1 MQDNVL
7 ELTRVS
13 KRYGAFTAV
22 DDISFAIPR
31 GAIYGF
37 LGPNGAGKTTTIRM
51 ILDIL
56 RPDSGS
62 INILGET
69 SALNVR
75 QRIGYLPEEK
85 GLYKKMR
92 VWAIISY
99 FATLK
104 GMDKRLAK
112 ARAFELLETYGLKD
126 YAEAKVESLSKGMGQ
141 KVQVLSAVAHR
152 PELVILDEP
161 FSGLDPVNQE
171 VLEQLI
177 NDMAAAGQTV
187 IFSTHIMQHAERLC
201 DRMLLVAKGRKIFDG
216 TIVDARAIIP
226 RRVILE
232 CQGDIAPILQ
242 MDGILGAVE
251 KSIEHGHTEP
261 LTTGTRLW
269 ELQIQEHA
277 NPQLIL
283 QRCFES
289 GIPLTRFDYTQPSLH
304 DVFVHLVGNDAKEHH
319 FR

>member
-1 MQDNVL
+1 MPEHVL
-7 ELTRVS
+7 ELNGVS

-22 DDISFAIPR
+22 DDISFAIPS
-31 GAIYGF
+31 GSIYGF

-56 RPDSGS
+56 KPDAGS
-62 INILGET
+62 IRILGE
-69 SALNVR
+69 SCALNVR
-75 QRIGYLPEEK
+75 HRIGYLPEEK

-92 VWAIISY
+92 VWSIISY

-104 GMDKRLAK
+104 GMEKKTAK
-112 ARAFELLETYGLKD
+112 ARAFELLERYGLKD

-141 KVQVLSAVAHR
+141 KVQVLSAVAHN

-177 NDMAAAGQTV
+177 KDMAENGQTV

-201 DRMLLVAKGRKIFDG
+201 NRMLLITKGKKVFDG
-216 TIVDARAIIP
+216 TLAQAHALIP
-226 RRVILE
+226 RRVTLE
-232 CQGDIAPILQ
+232 CQGDIAPV
-242 MDGILGAVE
+242 MKSTDILGASE
-251 KSIEHGHTEP
+251 RFSDDPGRRA
-261 LTTGTRLW
+261 GSRQW
-269 ELQIQEHA
+269 ELQIKEQA
-277 NPQLIL
+277 DPQQIL
-283 QRCFES
+283 QSCFENN
-289 GIPLTRFDYTQPSLH
+289 IALTRFDYTQPSLH
-304 DVFVHLVGNDAKEHH
+304 DVFVHLVGSDAREHP

>member
-1 MQDNVL
+1 MPEHVL
-7 ELTRVS
+7 ELNGVS

-22 DDISFAIPR
+22 DDISFAIPS
-31 GAIYGF
+31 GSIYGF

-56 RPDSGS
+56 KPDAGS
-62 INILGET
+62 IRILGE
-69 SALNVR
+69 SCALNVR
-75 QRIGYLPEEK
+75 HRIGYLPEEK

-92 VWAIISY
+92 VWSIISY

-104 GMDKRLAK
+104 GMDKKTAK
-112 ARAFELLETYGLKD
+112 ARAFELLERYGLKD

-141 KVQVLSAVAHR
+141 KVQVLSAVAHN

-177 NDMAAAGQTV
+177 KDMAENGQTV

-201 DRMLLVAKGRKIFDG
+201 NRMLLITKGKKVFDG
-216 TIVDARAIIP
+216 TLAQAHALIP
-226 RRVILE
+226 RRVTLE
-232 CQGDIAPILQ
+232 CQGDIAPV
-242 MDGILGAVE
+242 MKSSDILGASE
-251 KSIEHGHTEP
+251 RFSDDPGRRA
-261 LTTGTRLW
+261 GSRQW
-269 ELQIQEHA
+269 ELQIKEQA
-277 NPQLIL
+277 DPQQIL
-283 QRCFES
+283 QSCFENN
-289 GIPLTRFDYTQPSLH
+289 IALTRFDYTQPSLH
-304 DVFVHLVGNDAKEHH
+304 DVFVHLVGSEAREHP